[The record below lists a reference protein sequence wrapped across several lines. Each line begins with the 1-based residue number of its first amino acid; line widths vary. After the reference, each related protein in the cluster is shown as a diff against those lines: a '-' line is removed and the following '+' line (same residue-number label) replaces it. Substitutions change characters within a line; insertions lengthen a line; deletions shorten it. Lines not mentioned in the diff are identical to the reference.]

1 MILSGVLLLRLLNRN
16 TCLSLPAARILLSGL
31 KATLVTGQ
39 PQAVGL
45 RLTGWSP
52 LLSHRIMFWSQL
64 AEASSVRLERIVSTG
79 HATSPGEWYDQDT
92 NEWVPVLRGRAGLR
106 FEDEPALRV
115 LDPGD
120 YVVITAHRRHRVEWT
135 DPGEPTVWLAL
146 HY

>member
-1 MILSGVLLLRLLNRN
+1 MKNLFAD
-16 TCLSLPAARILLSGL
+16 LPRILADERFDL
-31 KATLVTGQ
+31 
-39 PQAVGL
+39 
-45 RLTGWSP
+45 
-52 LLSHRIMFWSQL
+52 L
-64 AEASSVRLERIVSTG
+64 AEAGGVRLERIVSTG

-92 NEWVPVLRGRAGLR
+92 NEWVAVLRARAGLR